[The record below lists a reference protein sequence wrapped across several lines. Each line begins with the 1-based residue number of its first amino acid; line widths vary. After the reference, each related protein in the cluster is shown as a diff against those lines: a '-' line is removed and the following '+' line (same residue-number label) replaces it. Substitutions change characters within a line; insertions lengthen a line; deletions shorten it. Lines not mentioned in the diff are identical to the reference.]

1 MSLLYAS
8 VNTEG
13 KYDMPSHLGI
23 NNEQTSNCCSHCYRT
38 HREDMRSDTDSSS
51 ASTFSTNYTM
61 SGIVGAG
68 LTVGKLY
75 SLVGRKIE
83 NVLGYSAYKAGYGP
97 LAVFEKMMILRNQA
111 PEDAT
116 C

>member
-1 MSLLYAS
+1 MSLLHAF

-13 KYDMPSHLGI
+13 AADMPSHLDI
-23 NNEQTSNCCSHCYRT
+23 NNEQTNNCCSHCYRT
-38 HREDMRSDTDSSS
+38 HRDNVRSDTDSSS

-68 LTVGKLY
+68 LTVGKFY

-111 PEDAT
+111 PEEAT